1 MNDLLLSL
9 AMAALGQLGGYG
21 AAPGMG
27 GGSGIGIGPGSGYGP
42 GIGYGPGLG
51 AGPGIQMAPGG
62 MGPGIRI
69 GIRGGAFP
77 MGVPLPYGGYSGSGP
92 APVYPGGITPG
103 TGYPVQGY
111 PRGGFRG
118 QGTRLVP
125 GYPTTAMPRR
135 PSSAGPAPS
144 SEVEA
149 FGLAP
154 YR

>member
-27 GGSGIGIGPGSGYGP
+27 GGP
-42 GIGYGPGLG
+42 GIGYGP
-51 AGPGIQMAPGG
+51 G

-69 GIRGGAFP
+69 GIRGGGSP
-77 MGVPLPYGGYSGSGP
+77 MGVPLPYGGFP
-92 APVYPGGITPG
+92 
-103 TGYPVQGY
+103 
-111 PRGGFRG
+111 G
-118 QGTRLVP
+118 QGTRIVP
-125 GYPTTAMPRR
+125 GYPTTAMPQR

-144 SEVEA
+144 SEAEA

>member
-9 AMAALGQLGGYG
+9 AMAALSQLGGYG

-27 GGSGIGIGPGSGYGP
+27 GGT
-42 GIGYGPGLG
+42 G
-51 AGPGIQMAPGG
+51 A
-62 MGPGIRI
+62 
-69 GIRGGAFP
+69 P
-77 MGVPLPYGGYSGSGP
+77 MGVPLPYGGYPGSGP

-103 TGYPVQGY
+103 TGYQVQGY
-111 PRGGFRG
+111 PRGGFPG

-125 GYPTTAMPRR
+125 GYPTTAMPQG

-144 SEVEA
+144 SEAEA

>member
-1 MNDLLLSL
+1 MNDLILSL

-27 GGSGIGIGPGSGYGP
+27 GGP
-42 GIGYGPGLG
+42 GIGYGP
-51 AGPGIQMAPGG
+51 G

-69 GIRGGAFP
+69 GIRGGGSP

-111 PRGGFRG
+111 PRGGFPG

-125 GYPTTAMPRR
+125 GYPTTAMPQR
-135 PSSAGPAPS
+135 PASAGLAPS
-144 SEVEA
+144 SEAEA

>member
-27 GGSGIGIGPGSGYGP
+27 GGSGIGIGPGMGYP
-42 GIGYGPGLG
+42 
-51 AGPGIQMAPGG
+51 QG

-69 GIRGGAFP
+69 GIQGGGVP
-77 MGVPLPYGGYSGSGP
+77 MGMRPPYGGY
-92 APVYPGGITPG
+92 PGGGLAPGYPAGINRG
-103 TGYPVQGY
+103 TGYPGQGY
-111 PRGGFRG
+111 PRGGFPG

-125 GYPTTAMPRR
+125 GYPTTALPQR
-135 PSSAGPAPS
+135 PSNGGPAPS
-144 SEVEA
+144 SEAEA

>member
-27 GGSGIGIGPGSGYGP
+27 GGP
-42 GIGYGPGLG
+42 GIGYGP
-51 AGPGIQMAPGG
+51 G

-69 GIRGGAFP
+69 GIRGGGSP
-77 MGVPLPYGGYSGSGP
+77 MGVPLPYGGYHGRGQ

-111 PRGGFRG
+111 PRGGFPG

-125 GYPTTAMPRR
+125 GYPTTAMPQR
-135 PSSAGPAPS
+135 PSSAGAAPS
-144 SEVEA
+144 SEAEA

>member
-27 GGSGIGIGPGSGYGP
+27 GGPGIGIGPGSGYGP
-42 GIGYGPGLG
+42 GMGYRPGPG
-51 AGPGIQMAPGG
+51 AGPGIQIAPGG

-69 GIRGGAFP
+69 GIRRGGVP
-77 MGVPLPYGGYSGSGP
+77 MGVPLPYGGYAGSGP
-92 APVYPGGITPG
+92 APVYPGGNTPG
-103 TGYPVQGY
+103 TGE
-111 PRGGFRG
+111 R
-118 QGTRLVP
+118 
-125 GYPTTAMPRR
+125 GYPTTAMPQR
-135 PSSAGPAPS
+135 PSSARPAPS
-144 SEVEA
+144 SEAEA

>member
-27 GGSGIGIGPGSGYGP
+27 GGP
-42 GIGYGPGLG
+42 GIGYGP
-51 AGPGIQMAPGG
+51 G

-69 GIRGGAFP
+69 GIRGGGSP
-77 MGVPLPYGGYSGSGP
+77 MGVPLPYGGYPGGGQ

-111 PRGGFRG
+111 PRGGFPG

-125 GYPTTAMPRR
+125 GYPTTAMPQR
-135 PSSAGPAPS
+135 PASAGLAPS
-144 SEVEA
+144 SEAEA

>member
-27 GGSGIGIGPGSGYGP
+27 GGP
-42 GIGYGPGLG
+42 GIGYGP
-51 AGPGIQMAPGG
+51 G

-69 GIRGGAFP
+69 GIRGGGSP
-77 MGVPLPYGGYSGSGP
+77 MGVPLPYGGYPGRVP

-103 TGYPVQGY
+103 TGYP
-111 PRGGFRG
+111 
-118 QGTRLVP
+118 
-125 GYPTTAMPRR
+125 GYPTTALPQR

-144 SEVEA
+144 SEAEA